1 MANGDITAVK
11 VLYRQTLSGGKNVS
25 GFGANDKVLVV
36 GEITATYVAAGIAVD
51 KLGGPGACFGVRN
64 IDILKLETVSSNA
77 VNTATEAIQLA
88 SYDHE
93 NQKIFYVVDE
103 GQATPV
109 EPTDGHAILLRFFC
123 IGDDAGA
130 PSLT

>member
-11 VLYRQTLSGGKNVS
+11 VLYRHTLSGGKSAS
-25 GFGANDKVLVV
+25 GAGANDKVLVV
-36 GEITATYVAAGIAVD
+36 GEITATYVAAGIAVNQ
-51 KLGGPGACFGVRN
+51 LGGVNCFGVRN

-88 SYDHE
+88 SYDHA

-109 EPTDGHAILLRFFC
+109 EPTDGHAILLRFLC